1 LIWHFAKEKIMNIN
15 VNVLDR
21 TGHTSTTWNSDN
33 LDEVEA
39 ARAQFTF
46 LTGKNYS
53 AFARGETEKASSR
66 MRTFDPNVEEITYV
80 PQLQGG

>member
-1 LIWHFAKEKIMNIN
+1 MNIRA
-15 VNVLDR
+15 NVLDH
-21 TGHTSTTWNSDN
+21 TGHTTTMWDSDN

-46 LTGKNYS
+46 LTGKRYS
-53 AFARGETEKASSR
+53 AFARGETDKASSR
-66 MRTFDPNVEEITYV
+66 MITFDPNVEEITYV

>member
-1 LIWHFAKEKIMNIN
+1 MNIRA
-15 VNVLDR
+15 NVLDQ
-21 TGHTSTTWNSDN
+21 TGHTTNTWDSDN

-53 AFARGETEKASSR
+53 AFARGETGKASSR
-66 MRTFDPNVEEITYV
+66 MRTFDPSVEEITYV
-80 PQLQGG
+80 PQLAGG